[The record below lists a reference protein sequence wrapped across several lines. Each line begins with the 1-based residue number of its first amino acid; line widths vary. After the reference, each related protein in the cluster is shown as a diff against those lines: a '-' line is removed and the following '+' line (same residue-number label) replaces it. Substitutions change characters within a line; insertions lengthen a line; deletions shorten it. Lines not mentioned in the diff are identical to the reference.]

1 MSNVN
6 VRPNRVLLDIREVDF
21 SNTSKEYAR
30 AEICTRVPVDKM
42 KKELIHQMYI
52 DFKDDS
58 QMYMRHLDIV
68 KKEHKLRNFDTMS
81 PNGETKLLVYIEAWL
96 SNMPENEIKDF
107 YVNKVLKGEIPY
119 YDNFSKLS
127 KE

>member
-1 MSNVN
+1 MSNLK
-6 VRPNRVLLDIREVDF
+6 VRPKQVDF
-21 SNTSKEYAR
+21 SKMSPEYAKV
-30 AEICTRVPVDKM
+30 EICTRVPVDKM

-81 PNGETKLLVYIEAWL
+81 PNGETKLLVYIETWL

-107 YVNKVLKGEIPY
+107 YVDKVLKGDIPY
-119 YDNFSKLS
+119 Y
-127 KE
+127 E

>member
-1 MSNVN
+1 MSNLK
-6 VRPNRVLLDIREVDF
+6 VRPKQVDF
-21 SNTSKEYAR
+21 SVMNVDYAK

-81 PNGETKLLVYIEAWL
+81 PNGETKLLVYVEAWL
-96 SNMPENEIKDF
+96 SSMPEDELKEF
-107 YVNKVLKGEIPY
+107 YVDRVLEGAIPY

-127 KE
+127 EE